1 MIDESPGRGL
11 GLLLRPVH
19 GGNAFEETVQRLLQ
33 TVRLGLI
40 APGERLPAE
49 RELAAMLAVSRDT
62 LRDALK
68 SLAEAGYLVAR
79 RGRYGGTFVT
89 DVLPGTGADHETWDG
104 TGVGSGNAD
113 RTGVGSAHADGT
125 VKPAGAGEW
134 TGRGG
139 SVSGVPAAAHPLARR
154 VPPAHEIDDALTLRE
169 ILEVGAAR
177 HAAARALSQAEREQ
191 LWASLAESRAATGAD
206 YRRLDSRLHLMIG
219 ELAGSTSLVPLL
231 AEVRMRVNE
240 LLDAIPLQGPNIVH
254 SDRQHEEIVAAILA
268 GRPDAAAQAMAEH
281 LAGTA
286 LLLRGFLE

>member
-1 MIDESPGRGL
+1 MIDESPGRDS

-40 APGERLPAE
+40 APGERLPSE

-68 SLAEAGYLVAR
+68 SLADAGYLVAR

-89 DVLPGTGADHETWDG
+89 EVLPGTGSATAEGTGATGSATRVADPAMSGSGATDG
-104 TGVGSGNAD
+104 T
-113 RTGVGSAHADGT
+113 DG
-125 VKPAGAGEW
+125 GAA
-134 TGRGG
+134 
-139 SVSGVPAAAHPLARR
+139 VSGVPASAHPLARR
-154 VPPAHEIDDALTLRE
+154 VPPAREIDDALTLRE

-177 HAAARALSQAEREQ
+177 HAAARALGQAAREQ
-191 LWASLAESRAATGAD
+191 LWASLAESRAATSAD

-219 ELAGSTSLVPLL
+219 ELAGSPSLVPLL

-240 LLDAIPLQGPNIVH
+240 LLDAIPLLGPNIAH

>member
-1 MIDESPGRGL
+1 MIDDSPGRDS

-89 DVLPGTGADHETWDG
+89 EVLPGAGDATGDATGG
-104 TGVGSGNAD
+104 TGTGTRHTHPNTGGSEVTDA
-113 RTGVGSAHADGT
+113 ADGT
-125 VKPAGAGEW
+125 DRGA
-134 TGRGG
+134 
-139 SVSGVPAAAHPLARR
+139 SFSGVSAPPHPLARR
-154 VPPAHEIDDALTLRE
+154 VPPAREIDDALTLRE

-177 HAAARALSQAEREQ
+177 HAAARTLGPAAREQ

-219 ELAGSTSLVPLL
+219 ELAGSPSLVPLL

-240 LLDAIPLQGPNIVH
+240 LLDAIPLLGPNIVH

>member
-1 MIDESPGRGL
+1 MIDESPGRDS

-89 DVLPGTGADHETWDG
+89 EVLPGTGEATDG
-104 TGVGSGNAD
+104 TRTRHTQPNTGGSEVTDG
-113 RTGVGSAHADGT
+113 ADGT
-125 VKPAGAGEW
+125 DRGASG
-134 TGRGG
+134 
-139 SVSGVPAAAHPLARR
+139 SGVPAPAHPLARR
-154 VPPAHEIDDALTLRE
+154 VPPAREIDDALTLRE

-177 HAAARALSQAEREQ
+177 HAAARTLGQAAREQ

-219 ELAGSTSLVPLL
+219 ELAGSPSLVPLL

-240 LLDAIPLQGPNIVH
+240 LLDAIPLLGPNIVH